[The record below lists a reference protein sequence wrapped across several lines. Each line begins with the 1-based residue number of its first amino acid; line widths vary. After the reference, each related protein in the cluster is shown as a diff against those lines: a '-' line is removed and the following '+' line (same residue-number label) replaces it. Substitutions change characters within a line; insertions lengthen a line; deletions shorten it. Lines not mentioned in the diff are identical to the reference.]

1 MLQPRDGFPGGG
13 SRSDENGDM
22 EVVDEDEDED
32 EDDLDD
38 GGHDTVF
45 DYTLYD
51 ENRRNGGN

>member
-1 MLQPRDGFPGGG
+1 MQPRDGFPGGG